1 MAPDTITSSANPIV
15 KSIAALAQKKYRD
28 AEGLFVLEGM
38 ERLNEALANGWELH
52 NLLHV
57 PEITAEV
64 APLHSRRLLVS
75 LDVLA
80 HITKKD
86 NPQPVLAV
94 VKQRRLTVNDIAI
107 TQGRLVLVL
116 DRIRDPGNLGT
127 ILRTAEACGV
137 AAVVLAGDCVDEY
150 APDVVRASMGS
161 LLRVPVVRAT
171 EAACIAWLTDNH
183 VNAIATHL
191 HATVDFADAKLAS
204 GTVNALLMGN
214 ESAGLTDALT
224 ACAQNKIRIPMH
236 GEIESLNVATATAV
250 MLYQLVW
257 QR

>member
-1 MAPDTITSSANPIV
+1 MGRDIITSHANPIV
-15 KSIAALAQKKYRD
+15 KQVAALGQKKYRD
-28 AEGLFVLEGM
+28 AEGLFVLEGLD
-38 ERLNEALANGWELH
+38 RVREALVHGWDLD

-57 PEITAEV
+57 PEVTAEV
-64 APLHSRRLLVS
+64 APLHARRLMVS
-75 LDVLA
+75 REVLA

-86 NPQPVLAV
+86 NAQDVLAV
-94 VKQRRLTVNDIAI
+94 VKQRRLGLEDIAI

-127 ILRTAEACGV
+127 ILRTAEACAV
-137 AAVVLAGDCVDEY
+137 AAVILVGDCVDAY

-171 EAACIAWLTDNH
+171 EAGCIAWLSENNIH
-183 VNAIATHL
+183 SIATHL

-204 GTVNALLMGN
+204 DTVNALLMGN
-214 ESAGLTDALT
+214 ESAGLSDALT
-224 ACAQNKIRIPMH
+224 ACATTKIRIPMH
-236 GEIESLNVATATAV
+236 GEIESLNVATATAI

>member
-1 MAPDTITSSANPIV
+1 MITSTANPIV

-28 AEGLFVLEGM
+28 AEGVFVLEGM
-38 ERLNEALANGWELH
+38 DRLNEALANGWELD

-75 LDVLA
+75 LEILA

-94 VKQRRLTVNDIAI
+94 VKQRRLGFRDIAV

-127 ILRTAEACGV
+127 MLRTAEACGV

-150 APDVVRASMGS
+150 APEVIRASMGS
-161 LLRVPVVRAT
+161 LLRVPVVRAA
-171 EAACIAWLTDNH
+171 EAECINWLTENKM
-183 VNAIATHL
+183 NTFATHL
-191 HATVDFADAKLAS
+191 HATADFADAKLAPH
-204 GTVNALLMGN
+204 TVNALLMGN
-214 ESAGLTDALT
+214 ESAGLSDALT
-224 ACAQNKIRIPMH
+224 ACATTKIRIPMH

-257 QR
+257 PR